1 MDNDQNNNPSA
12 FLEARQ
18 EVFLGPLPPPKM
30 LRQYVEINSEYPER
44 IFRMVEAHVAADVTT
59 KNRESAAIM
68 RGQLFT
74 FGLGCI
80 GFGISALLA
89 IKGLETGAIAAAIG
103 GISPII
109 HFRLNQSKEK
119 IE

>member
-1 MDNDQNNNPSA
+1 MDKNHTNNPTTL
-12 FLEARQ
+12 LEARQ
-18 EVFLGPLPPPKM
+18 EVFLGPLPPPEM
-30 LRQYVEINSEYPER
+30 LRQYAEINAEYPER
-44 IFRMVEAHVAADVTT
+44 IFRMVESHVAADVIT

-80 GFGISALLA
+80 GFGVSALLA
-89 IKGLETGAIAAAIG
+89 VKGLEAGAIAAAIG

-109 HFRLNQSKEK
+109 ISALTNLKK
-119 IE
+119 K

>member
-18 EVFLGPLPPPKM
+18 EVFLGPLPPPEM
-30 LRQYVEINSEYPER
+30 LRQYAELNSEYPER

-80 GFGISALLA
+80 GFGVSALLA
-89 IKGLETGAIAAAIG
+89 IKGLEAGAIAAAIG

-109 HFRLNQSKEK
+109 ISALTNLKK
-119 IE
+119 K